1 MVVSNTSPLVYLAEL
16 GDFALLPE
24 LFSEVAIPPG
34 VYEEIS
40 VGGAGLP
47 VAYAV
52 EGALA
57 SWLSVKQIASKP
69 KAGLLRQCGL
79 HTGEAEAIVLA
90 GEIHAPAL
98 LMDDRDG
105 IQAAATAGVNVIRT
119 LGIYRLAKGRG
130 IISAV
135 RPKLD
140 ELRRAGFWVRDEHYR
155 MILESLGE

>member
-1 MVVSNTSPLVYLAEL
+1 LVVSNTSPLVYLAQL
-16 GDFALLPE
+16 GDIALLPK
-24 LFSEVAIPPG
+24 LFSEIVIPRG

-40 VGGAGLP
+40 VGGAGFP
-47 VAYAV
+47 VAHAI
-52 EGALA
+52 EGASGL
-57 SWLSVKQIASKP
+57 WLSVKEITNKGQ
-69 KAGLLRQCGL
+69 AGALRQCGL

-90 GEIHAPAL
+90 GEINASAL

-105 IQAAATAGVNVIRT
+105 IKAAASAGINVIRT
-119 LGIYRLAKGRG
+119 LGVYRLAKGRG